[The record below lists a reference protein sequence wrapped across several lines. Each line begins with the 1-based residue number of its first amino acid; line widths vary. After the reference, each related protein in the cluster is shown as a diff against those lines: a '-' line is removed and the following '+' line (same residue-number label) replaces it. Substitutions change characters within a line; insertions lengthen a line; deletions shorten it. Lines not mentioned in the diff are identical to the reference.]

1 VVEAATM
8 IEATAM
14 IKATAKSAGNPVTLH
29 GAKTAIRCRTRKAAA
44 EVSAANSSSTETTAG
59 KATSATEPATAEPAT
74 AETTAAV
81 STTAEA
87 TAATAVAAA
96 ASTTAAST
104 SARERHV
111 RREHTNGRH
120 RAQRDHRFTQHV
132 ILLVIIQHHKRIRFR
147 SDPVPES
154 GDDREQMPQCRAHF
168 YATGAR
174 APWCTMEAGCRPENK
189 MRFRKRIDVR
199 TGTRTPTHAQ
209 ADRL

>member
-59 KATSATEPATAEPAT
+59 KATSATEPAAAEPAT
-74 AETTAAV
+74 AV

-111 RREHTNGRH
+111 RREHTNRRH

>member
-59 KATSATEPATAEPAT
+59 KATSATEPATAE
-74 AETTAAV
+74 TTAAV

-96 ASTTAAST
+96 ASTTTTTAAST

-111 RREHTNGRH
+111 RREHTNRRH

>member
-14 IKATAKSAGNPVTLH
+14 IKATAKSAGNPVTLD

-44 EVSAANSSSTETTAG
+44 EVSAANSSPTETTAG
-59 KATSATEPATAEPAT
+59 KATSATEPAT

>member
-14 IKATAKSAGNPVTLH
+14 IKATAKSAGNPVTLD

-44 EVSAANSSSTETTAG
+44 EVSAANSSPTETTAG
-59 KATSATEPATAEPAT
+59 KATSATEPAT

-111 RREHTNGRH
+111 RREHTNRRH

-189 MRFRKRIDVR
+189 MRFRETDRCQNRNADA
-199 TGTRTPTHAQ
+199 HAC
-209 ADRL
+209 AS

>member
-14 IKATAKSAGNPVTLH
+14 IKATAKSAGNPVTLD

-44 EVSAANSSSTETTAG
+44 EVSAANSSPTETTAG
-59 KATSATEPATAEPAT
+59 KATSATEPAAAEPAT
-74 AETTAAV
+74 AV

-96 ASTTAAST
+96 ASTTTAST

-111 RREHTNGRH
+111 RREHTNRRH

-132 ILLVIIQHHKRIRFR
+132 ILLVIIQHHKRIRVR